1 MQISWGYVLED
12 WLLVQIIWVYVLE
25 DWLLA
30 QIIWA
35 YVLENWLFAQIS
47 RGGMSFRTGCSAS
60 SHGLVA
66 GSCCESIALDGHP
79 TPPQCQEQLVHICR
93 SVDCALNL
101 SAQLIPNVFHLV

>member
-1 MQISWGYVLED
+1 MQISWGHVLED
-12 WLLVQIIWVYVLE
+12 WLLVQIIWAYVLE

-66 GSCCESIALDGHP
+66 GSCSHWMA
-79 TPPQCQEQLVHICR
+79 TPL
-93 SVDCALNL
+93 LL
-101 SAQLIPNVFHLV
+101 SARNSWCTFAGVLTVP